1 MNALRRRWR
10 EQRLVARFLLAAPLA
25 GALGAGLVWRLLAG
39 EAPGP
44 AAWPWA
50 DLWALLAASGL
61 AVALVAWWQLRALAL
76 ALDRLAREADLLRRD
91 DVAPEAH
98 FSELDGPDELRR
110 LSHGLRRVVD
120 AARHRQQQL
129 AARNLALGAQL
140 ETRTH
145 ELSTLQDLSVGLAT
159 HSELPELVDDTLG
172 ALEQTLAFSSASVW
186 ARDGLEPRAPVV
198 LMGWRASELAAPAAG
213 DDLGGMR
220 LSRANL
226 QRYEQIE
233 RDGQPVIENRVR
245 QSLLSWLWAFV
256 TDDSR
261 SAGLYRATR
270 AWMAVPL
277 KFRDDV
283 LGVLRVDHHEDDYF
297 SAERARLLTA
307 VGSQAALAMRYSQLH
322 AQEREMAVVA
332 ERNRLA
338 RELHD
343 AVSQTLFAA
352 NMVASTVLRRLEA
365 AAPDSA
371 AAALR
376 HELQTLERLNR
387 GALAE
392 MRLLMFELRPDAME
406 HAALADLLQHGIE
419 AARCRGEL
427 NVQARLD
434 RHDGLPP
441 ATRIQVYRIAQEA
454 LSNLVRHSRAS
465 EALVEWRVHASGVA
479 TLRIADDGGGFDPA
493 QVPAGHFGLESM
505 RSRALEIG
513 ARLSVTSGVAEGTEV
528 RLEVG
533 APVAA
538 AGMPDSAPASAV
550 DDRRAAPGGALP
562 PAAPAG
568 A

>member
-1 MNALRRRWR
+1 MQDSRHPAL
-10 EQRLVARFLLAAPLA
+10 EKLADFQRVLA
-25 GALGAGLVWRLLAG
+25 
-39 EAPGP
+39 
-44 AAWPWA
+44 
-50 DLWALLAASGL
+50 
-61 AVALVAWWQLRALAL
+61 
-76 ALDRLAREADLLRRD
+76 
-91 DVAPEAH
+91 
-98 FSELDGPDELRR
+98 
-110 LSHGLRRVVD
+110 
-120 AARHRQQQL
+120 
-129 AARNLALGAQL
+129 LALGAQL

-479 TLRIADDGGGFDPA
+479 TLRIADDGGANTTVPSRLASDLSPSAVVSPSFSASFSEPAASAMPVTSLRSTCATNRPTPKATTAPIRLGTKPSRRDIIAFTGASSPCRCSASSSAGSANSHTKPWAMLPSIAPKPGFCRRSSSWRA
-493 QVPAGHFGLESM
+493 LASFNTAA
-505 RSRALEIG
+505 RSRRAAIQ
-513 ARLSVTSGVAEGTEV
+513 ATSTM
-528 RLEVG
+528 
-533 APVAA
+533 PSAA
-538 AGMPDSAPASAV
+538 AGPASMPPSPPTSHCRALTHASIPISCITPPPPMAARVDGLLQSAP
-550 DDRRAAPGGALP
+550 GARH
-562 PAAPAG
+562 
-568 A
+568 